1 MPKYCLTVLLLF
13 ACIPLRAETI
23 YKWVGSDGVVHYS
36 DMPRDGADKL
46 ELGPVQTFSPPP
58 PPQPR
63 AAEDGVTAEA
73 DAVDGGESD
82 FAAYE
87 LIEVTSP
94 SQEETIWNTGGKV
107 TVATRLQPGLQAGH
121 QMRLFMDG
129 EQLADL
135 PPGSANVQLSEVL
148 RGEHQIWAEVVDANG
163 QVLISSSP
171 VKFFYQQ
178 TSVNRRPGR
187 R

>member
-1 MPKYCLTVLLLF
+1 MRKYCLTVLLLL

-23 YKWVGSDGVVHYS
+23 YKWVDSDGVVHYS
-36 DMPRDGADKL
+36 DVPRDGADKL
-46 ELGPVQTFSPPP
+46 VLGPVQTFTP
-58 PPQPR
+58 PPQQPAAR
-63 AAEDGVTAEA
+63 ADVTADA
-73 DAVDGGESD
+73 DAADGEESG

-87 LIEVTSP
+87 AIEITSP
-94 SQEETIWNTGGKV
+94 SQEEIIWNTGGQV

-121 QMRLFMDG
+121 QIRLFMDG

-135 PPGSANVQLSEVL
+135 PPRSANVQLSEVL
-148 RGEHQIWAEVVDANG
+148 RGEHQLWAEVVDENG

>member
-1 MPKYCLTVLLLF
+1 M
-13 ACIPLRAETI
+13 
-23 YKWVGSDGVVHYS
+23 
-36 DMPRDGADKL
+36 
-46 ELGPVQTFSPPP
+46 
-58 PPQPR
+58 
-63 AAEDGVTAEA
+63 
-73 DAVDGGESD
+73 
-82 FAAYE
+82 
-87 LIEVTSP
+87 
-94 SQEETIWNTGGKV
+94 
-107 TVATRLQPGLQAGH
+107 QPGLQAGH
-121 QMRLFMDG
+121 QIRLFMDG

-148 RGEHQIWAEVVDANG
+148 RGEHQLRAEVVDANG